1 MTTTKLPAY
10 GPCAFGYRP
19 TPALHLG
26 RIVQDIPPVVHALG
40 KATCRSPD
48 ELLASLTRFGYP
60 TYAIEDPDDSL
71 TWYFSNDLQEAVALG
86 LKWVEK
92 DCALIQIPEDQ
103 DGEVVYAYVAR
114 GLDDDPDLQYLLY
127 REAFWSAAGGD
138 LNEAATPEI
147 MTRLRIELFKS
158 LARLGG
164 GQFLL
169 LDFSNP
175 ASVTRHLENWKNDL
189 EP

>member
-1 MTTTKLPAY
+1 MSSRYVPKPA
-10 GPCAFGYRP
+10 PW
-19 TPALHLG
+19 LG
-26 RIVQDIPPVVHALG
+26 KIVTDIPPVVHALG
-40 KATCRSPD
+40 KATCRTPD
-48 ELLASLTRFGYP
+48 ELLASRARFGYP
-60 TYAIEDPDDSL
+60 AYAIEDAEDSA

-114 GLDDDPDLQYLLY
+114 GLEDDPDLEYLLY
-127 REAFWSAAGGD
+127 RPGFWRAAGGD

-147 MTRLRIELFKS
+147 MTRLRIELFRL

-164 GQFLL
+164 QFIL

-175 ASVTRHLENWKNDL
+175 ASVTRYLENWENDL
-189 EP
+189 EA